1 MTDTFERKTFS
12 TSRLAE
18 FATENELT
26 KQVGHGAE
34 LWPLVVVKE
43 LIDNALDAAERAGI
57 APDITVT
64 VDKDTIVVADNGPGI
79 PAATIRKLAN
89 FDAKTSSNAAYVAPT
104 RGQQGNALQSI
115 LPMGYVLDGRSGL
128 VAIEANGR
136 AQHIDFTV
144 DPIRR
149 TPVVAVRSE
158 ASTVKIGTR
167 VTVRWPNSPRS
178 ALDEVDDDFLR
189 LAVYYV
195 WLNPHL
201 SLTAT
206 WFGEEVVAWTASDPA
221 WSKWKPDF
229 ATSPHWYSPERLRLL
244 IASEIAHAEDS
255 RKPSP
260 SVREFV
266 QQFRGLSSTVKAST
280 ICGNLSVGER
290 ETLADYY
297 RRAPDGSALLWA
309 MRGLSAPVKPAQL
322 GVIGKDHLESM
333 LVASGCESDSL
344 VYRKVET
351 DHAGLPY
358 VIEVAFGFR
367 NDGGVHLREGF
378 NFTPAI
384 GASPFQLNARL
395 GHAQIETDDPVTVF
409 AHIACPRLDFLDR
422 GKSRVNLPAD
432 VSAKLNAMVDAV
444 TAKWTKQKKAEI
456 REHNA
461 RLRRR
466 DAMVKRDK
474 PVSIKEAA
482 YEAME
487 GAYLHASDDGEG
499 GRLPANPRQI
509 YYAARPAILAATGKD
524 TLDSKYFTQ
533 TLLPDFMTDTP
544 DLTAKWDIAW
554 DDRGHF
560 REPHTGVQI
569 GIGALAV
576 QSYLTGALAP
586 VIGDVVVASPKVETK
601 GPQGRYG
608 AVLYIEKGGFLQIL
622 ETARIAE
629 RFDLALAS
637 SKGMSVTACRLLVE
651 ELCGRRG
658 LPLFILHDFDVS
670 GFSIKQTLVT
680 SNRRHTFEHK
690 INHVDLGLRLADV
703 EGLEDEPVLLSQ
715 DKGAL
720 AKRLRINGA
729 TQAEI
734 DFLMTGP
741 GKTGRRV
748 ELNAMSSGQFV
759 AFVERK
765 LIEHGVAK
773 VVPNTKLLAEI
784 YTAFKRGARA
794 VKAVRA
800 ELAKLTTE
808 PVEVPSDLD
817 TRVRAHLE
825 DIREET
831 WDAALEAIAGLDD
844 DDPDPDADDES

>member
-1 MTDTFERKTFS
+1 MTGAGRGMTDTFERKTFS

-26 KQVGHGAE
+26 KQVGHPVS

-43 LIDNALDAAERAGI
+43 LIDNALDAAERAGT
-57 APDITVT
+57 APDITVA
-64 VDKDTIVVADNGPGI
+64 VDSDSIVVADNGPGI
-79 PAATIRKLAN
+79 PAATVRKLAN

-115 LPMGYVLDGRSGL
+115 LPMGYVLDGRSGS
-128 VAIEANGR
+128 VVIEASGR
-136 AQHIDFTV
+136 AHHIDFTV

-149 TPVVAVRSE
+149 TPMVEIRSE
-158 ASTVKIGTR
+158 PSAVKIGTR

-178 ALDEVDDDFLR
+178 ALDDVEDDFLR
-189 LAVYYV
+189 VAVYYV

-206 WFGEEVVAWTASDPA
+206 WFGEAVVSWTASDPA

-244 IASEIAHAEDS
+244 IASEIAHAENS

-280 ICGNLSVGER
+280 ICAALSVGER

-297 RRAPDGSALLWA
+297 RRSPDGLTLLGA
-309 MRGLSAPVKPAQL
+309 MRGLSASVKPVQL

-344 VYRKVET
+344 VYRKVEIE
-351 DHAGLPY
+351 HAGLPY

-395 GHAQIETDDPVTVF
+395 GAAQIETGDPVTVF
-409 AHIACPRLDFLDR
+409 VHVACPRLDFLDR
-422 GKSRVNLPAD
+422 GKSRVNLPPD

-461 RLRRR
+461 YLRRR
-466 DAMVKRDK
+466 DAMVSRDR
-474 PVSIKEAA
+474 PISIKEAA

-487 GAYLHASDDGEG
+487 AAYLHASDDGEG

-533 TLLPDFMTDTP
+533 TLLPDFMADNP
-544 DLTAKWDIAW
+544 ELTEEWDIAW

-569 GIGALAV
+569 GIGTLAV
-576 QSYLTGALAP
+576 QDYLDRAMTP
-586 VIGDVVVASPKVETK
+586 TIGDVVVAPPKVETK
-601 GPQGRYG
+601 GPEGRYG
-608 AVLYIEKGGFLQIL
+608 AVLYIEKEGFLQIL
-622 ETARIAE
+622 ETAQLAE

-651 ELCGRRG
+651 ELCGRRK
-658 LPLFILHDFDVS
+658 LPLFTLHDFDIS
-670 GFSIKQTLVT
+670 GFSIAQTLVT
-680 SNRRHTFEHK
+680 TNRRFTFKHK
-690 INHVDLGLRLADV
+690 TNHVCLGLRLGDV
-703 EGLEDEPVLLSQ
+703 EGLEDEPVSLNQ

-734 DFLMTGP
+734 DFLLDGP
-741 GKTGRRV
+741 DKLGRRV
-748 ELNAMSSGQFV
+748 ELNAMNSGQFV

-765 LIEHGVAK
+765 LTEHGVAK
-773 VVPNTKLLAEI
+773 VTPGPELLAKT
-784 YTAFKRGARA
+784 YTALMRGALAARSLESELA
-794 VKAVRA
+794 RLNAEPVDVPA
-800 ELAKLTTE
+800 ELAARICASLC
-808 PVEVPSDLD
+808 S
-817 TRVRAHLE
+817 
-825 DIREET
+825 IRPRNM
-831 WDAALEAIAGLDD
+831 G
-844 DDPDPDADDES
+844 